1 MSGAR
6 TGTAAPH
13 DRDEHD
19 GGEYDGDE
27 HGSDEHGSGEAAA
40 VSVTGQDV
48 EERSEAAPTATQAPG
63 PKGVGDSTEEGAP
76 PEDDVPG
83 ASPGTGARWRRV
95 LAGVLVVL
103 LIAAGTGLF
112 VRGRQIRDTPATA
125 NQALTDTAATDR
137 VTGDVSS
144 ALATVFSYAPGTTT
158 ATKAS
163 AQHLLAGAAL
173 KQYAALFGQVE
184 KQAADQKLTLTT
196 NVVRAG
202 VTRLTGDSA
211 HLLVFLDQVYEREG
225 RAATTAAAQLSI
237 TAHQQDGVWQIVD
250 ITSR

>member
-1 MSGAR
+1 M
-6 TGTAAPH
+6 
-13 DRDEHD
+13 
-19 GGEYDGDE
+19 
-27 HGSDEHGSGEAAA
+27 
-40 VSVTGQDV
+40 SVTGQDV
-48 EERSEAAPTATQAPG
+48 EKHAEAVPTSTQEPGSRSA
-63 PKGVGDSTEEGAP
+63 GDATEEGTP
-76 PEDDVPG
+76 PEDGAPQ
-83 ASPGTGARWRRV
+83 ASPGTGARRRRV

-144 ALATVFSYAPGTTT
+144 ALATVFSYAPGTTA
-158 ATKAS
+158 ATKTA

-173 KQYAALFGQVE
+173 KQYAELFGQVE

-237 TAHQQDGVWQIVD
+237 TAHQQDGVWQIVE